1 MDKRITNLED
11 HISPTYYSE
20 DFSANYIKQAPN
32 YICPYAEVTRI
43 GGRSYVSKNLFD
55 SSTPPAALSGGGTP
69 IISVENIDRQSIRL
83 KTLTAGTSSSF
94 VSCSYRF
101 SSSLFDLT
109 KKYTFQ
115 VKRVIASSTN
125 YPRVIIRAYKTN
137 EDGTTTEIKH
147 LVEKNSI
154 RTSETSINLT
164 INCPA

>member
-1 MDKRITNLED
+1 M
-11 HISPTYYSE
+11 
-20 DFSANYIKQAPN
+20 
-32 YICPYAEVTRI
+32 
-43 GGRSYVSKNLFD
+43 
-55 SSTPPAALSGGGTP
+55 
-69 IISVENIDRQSIRL
+69 IR
-83 KTLTAGTSSSF
+83 KM
-94 VSCSYRF
+94 R
-101 SSSLFDLT
+101 LFDLT

-154 RTSETSINLT
+154 RTSEASINLT